1 MPLAAALA
9 AGSGEADSLVGDT
22 ISRVYERIDQL
33 QEDRAI
39 LPWARR
45 ILVHRFLDQRRWSL
59 RRPQCSIEGID
70 IPAQVSPGPEVLDL
84 RQAVT
89 RLSRQDRALLVLHYW
104 QGLTIDECAG
114 ELGVPSGTAK
124 SRLNRALTRLRA
136 DVGRDE
142 Q

>member
-1 MPLAAALA
+1 
-9 AGSGEADSLVGDT
+9 
-22 ISRVYERIDQL
+22 
-33 QEDRAI
+33 
-39 LPWARR
+39 
-45 ILVHRFLDQRRWSL
+45 
-59 RRPQCSIEGID
+59 
-70 IPAQVSPGPEVLDL
+70 
-84 RQAVT
+84 
-89 RLSRQDRALLVLHYW
+89 VLHYW